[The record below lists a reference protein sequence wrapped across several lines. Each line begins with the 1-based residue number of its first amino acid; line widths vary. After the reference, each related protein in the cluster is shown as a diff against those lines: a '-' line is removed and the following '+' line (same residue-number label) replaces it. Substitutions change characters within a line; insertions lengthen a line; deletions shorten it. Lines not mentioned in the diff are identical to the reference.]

1 VLLAVRLGKPSK
13 IEQDRARSSNSVGGS
28 NCPVL
33 GCEVMWGVE
42 AEEDVGS
49 SWCVHGCGLWPCSPS
64 QAGLCGVTF
73 TDIAKETR
81 CVASDASGSVL
92 S

>member
-1 VLLAVRLGKPSK
+1 
-13 IEQDRARSSNSVGGS
+13 
-28 NCPVL
+28 
-33 GCEVMWGVE
+33 MWGVE

-64 QAGLCGVTF
+64 QAGLCGVKF

-92 S
+92 F